1 MLCIQAAGKNNMTV
15 EVVFAQQMVDVPFIG
30 IARKRRNASIV
41 LAPHIE
47 LDIGIALADNRQ
59 RLQ

>member
-1 MLCIQAAGKNNMTV
+1 MCIQASGKNNMVV
-15 EVVFAQQMVDVPFIG
+15 EAVFAQQTVDVPFIG
-30 IARKRRNASIV
+30 IARRQRNASIV

-47 LDIGIALADNRQ
+47 LDIGMALADNRQ

>member
-1 MLCIQAAGKNNMTV
+1 MLCIQASGKNNMVV
-15 EVVFAQQMVDVPFIG
+15 EVVFAQQTVDVPFIG
-30 IARKRRNASIV
+30 IARKRRNAPIV
-41 LAPHIE
+41 LAPYIE

>member
-1 MLCIQAAGKNNMTV
+1 MLCIQASGKNNMVV
-15 EVVFAQQMVDVPFIG
+15 EVIFAQQTVDVPFIG
-30 IARKRRNASIV
+30 IARKRRNAPIV